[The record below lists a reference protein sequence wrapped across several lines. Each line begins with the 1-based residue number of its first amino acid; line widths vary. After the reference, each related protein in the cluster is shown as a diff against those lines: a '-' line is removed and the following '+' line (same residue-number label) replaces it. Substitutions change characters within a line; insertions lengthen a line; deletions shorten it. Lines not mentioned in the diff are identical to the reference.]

1 MKLLAMVVVAATTT
15 AAAQS
20 AVPTGARDI
29 SSDEGVVQGRVVDAR
44 TGRPVADA
52 SVDLQGL
59 DRAWSVS
66 TDGQG
71 RYEIAAVDPGE
82 YRMSARAPGYV
93 PSQFGQR
100 NASERGSTID
110 VSGGRLTT
118 GINVRLEPAGTV
130 NGAIVDERGEGLAAV
145 EMELVADRYSPAG
158 VIPVAVAFAQSE
170 EQGAFKFTNVLPGD
184 YYVRAY
190 TSAIRPPG
198 DRGQV
203 YRASFFPGVS
213 QVEFAQR
220 VKLGAGEEAFGIN
233 FPLLSAQTRRVE
245 GTVSDSTGLAVAQ
258 TRVRVMGIG
267 LNSTRAE
274 YLAQV
279 DDRGRFEIRNVTP
292 GPYLLNVIDPTPG
305 RNGARW
311 LSASREITVED
322 DVVDLELRASLGVRV
337 EGQIVRDP
345 DASATRSLNAAA
357 VRVAFER
364 RIGAAGFQTAQGPAI
379 SAGGAFSAEIAGGLS
394 FIRVTDVPA
403 EWTVKAIWL
412 DGADAANQEV
422 DLGDGGRRQIEIVL
436 TDRFTSV
443 RGSLV
448 DRRSRPVAHASVV
461 VFPEDPTRWRDSPRV
476 VRETR
481 SGRDGQFEFVALPP
495 ADYLVVAVDA
505 LPSSAWMDPEVLNRL
520 RPVATRFRL
529 DEGEQRVV
537 SLTLSPTPDGL
548 IPAY

>member
-233 FPLLSAQTRRVE
+233 FPLLSARTRRVE
-245 GTVSDSTGLAVAQ
+245 GTVSDSTGLAVGQ
-258 TRVRVMGIG
+258 TRVRVVGIG

-274 YLAQV
+274 YLVGV
-279 DDRGRFEIRNVTP
+279 DARGRFEIRDVTP
-292 GPYLLNVIDPTPG
+292 GPYMLNVTDPTPG
-305 RNGARW
+305 RSSARW

-337 EGQIVRDP
+337 EGRIVRDP
-345 DASATRSLNAAA
+345 DATQPLDPAA
-357 VRVAFER
+357 VRVEFER
-364 RIGAAGFQTAQGPAI
+364 RIGATGFLAVSAPAVR
-379 SAGGAFSAEIAGGLS
+379 AAGGLS
-394 FIRVTDVPA
+394 VEIPGGLTFIRTEVPA
-403 EWTVKAIWL
+403 QWTVKAIRL
-412 DGADAANQEV
+412 DGADLTDQEI

-436 TDRFTSV
+436 TDRLTHV
-443 RGSLV
+443 RGRAA
-448 DRRSRPVAHASVV
+448 DKEGRPVANGSIV
-461 VFPEDPTRWRDSPRV
+461 VFPDDPARWRESRRV

-481 SGRDGQFEFVALPP
+481 SGRDGQFEFVALAP
-495 ADYLVVAVDA
+495 AEYLVVAVDA
-505 LPSSAWMDPEVLNRL
+505 LPSNAWMDPEVLNRL

-529 DEGEQRVV
+529 DEGEQRVI